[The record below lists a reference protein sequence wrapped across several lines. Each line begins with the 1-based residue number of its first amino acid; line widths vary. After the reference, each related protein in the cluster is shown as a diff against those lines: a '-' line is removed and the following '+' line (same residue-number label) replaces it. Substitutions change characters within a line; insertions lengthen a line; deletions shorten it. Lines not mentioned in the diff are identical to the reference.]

1 MRAEHAD
8 LIVQTFMTLIA
19 ERLTEAASL
28 AKAAEACVN
37 AGNRDGAA
45 HIAND
50 IDSPLFEAQNLIN
63 AASLVNRLAR
73 EAREAD

>member
-1 MRAEHAD
+1 MQAEHAD
-8 LIVQTFMTLIA
+8 LIVKTFMALIA

-37 AGNRDGAA
+37 AGNRIGAL

-50 IDSPLFEAQNLIN
+50 IDSPLYEAQNLIN

-73 EAREAD
+73 EAADAD

>member
-1 MRAEHAD
+1 MKAEAAD
-8 LIVQTFMTLIA
+8 LIVKTFMGLIA

-28 AKAAEACVN
+28 AKAAEACVT

-50 IDSPLFEAQNLIN
+50 IDDPLYQAQALIN
-63 AASLVNRLAR
+63 AASIVNRLAR
-73 EAREAD
+73 EADDD

>member
-1 MRAEHAD
+1 MS
-8 LIVQTFMTLIA
+8 
-19 ERLTEAASL
+19 EAASL

-50 IDSPLFEAQNLIN
+50 IDDPLYEAQALIN
-63 AASLVNRLAR
+63 AASIVNRLAR
-73 EAREAD
+73 DAQDA